1 MEGPHYIVNDRP
13 VKAIV
18 PFKNVHHTPVRNDR
32 NGSEVTDT
40 MVSPSACE
48 DDKPLLCS
56 GMALDLPWLLYRKF
70 SAISV
75 GNGLIELRPANPNIL
90 SAYAKLRCLLYLCS
104 NQPLCQLPLRGVSV
118 RFVRLEII

>member
-1 MEGPHYIVNDRP
+1 MEGPHYIVNDRL

-40 MVSPSACE
+40 TVSPSACE
-48 DDKPLLCS
+48 DDKPQLCF

-70 SAISV
+70 RAICV
-75 GNGLIELRPANPNIL
+75 GNGLIELRPANPNIFP
-90 SAYAKLRCLLYLCS
+90 AYEKLRCPLYYVATSHSANYHCVAFL
-104 NQPLCQLPLRGVSV
+104 SV
-118 RFVRLEII
+118 L